1 MKQLSNSQA
10 MCLKFHE
17 KSVFVINYLFVVL
30 NFMFMFRELPPFAR
44 QTSEFQL
51 NQNISYHHLQ
61 VQCTFYIFDISIKI
75 QL

>member
-10 MCLKFHE
+10 MCLKFQE

-44 QTSEFQL
+44 QTFL
-51 NQNISYHHLQ
+51 NFISYHYLQ
-61 VQCTFYIFDISIKI
+61 VQCTFYIFDI
-75 QL
+75 